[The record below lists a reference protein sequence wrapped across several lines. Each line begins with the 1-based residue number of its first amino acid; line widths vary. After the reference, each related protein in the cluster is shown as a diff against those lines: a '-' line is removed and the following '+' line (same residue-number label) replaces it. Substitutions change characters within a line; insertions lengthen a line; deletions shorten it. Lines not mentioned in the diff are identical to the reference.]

1 MWPFRGKNKGDK
13 GNKSEVNGEAE
24 TAKADKKDK
33 KAAKKNSASSKNNN
47 VESNVSIINLSD
59 QLNVAEE
66 AQAQLR

>member
-1 MWPFRGKNKGDK
+1 MWPFRGKSKGDK
-13 GNKSEVNGEAE
+13 AAKSEVNGEVE
-24 TAKADKKDK
+24 TAKVDKKDK

-47 VESNVSIINLSD
+47 VECNVSIINLSD